1 MEIIQRIPPMK
12 EASKKARSDGKIVG
26 FVPTYDA
33 FAKSGYP
40 LRVAAA
46 GRERVDSIS
55 WQSAFKEKRNSKRK
69 QSGGI
74 TE

>member
-26 FVPTYDA
+26 FDPTYDA

-40 LRVAAA
+40 DAI
-46 GRERVDSIS
+46 D
-55 WQSAFKEKRNSKRK
+55 F
-69 QSGGI
+69 
-74 TE
+74 